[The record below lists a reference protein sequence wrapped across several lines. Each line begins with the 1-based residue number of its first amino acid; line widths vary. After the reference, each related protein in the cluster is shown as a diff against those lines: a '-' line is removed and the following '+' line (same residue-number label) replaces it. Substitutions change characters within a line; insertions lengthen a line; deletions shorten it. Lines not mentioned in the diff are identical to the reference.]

1 MQTSFST
8 KYSPRFKFYVI
19 INHCEVLIDVTVFEM
34 YEQIGAFI
42 GRRCS
47 EIYDLRF
54 KKRLY

>member
-47 EIYDLRF
+47 EIYDL
-54 KKRLY
+54 